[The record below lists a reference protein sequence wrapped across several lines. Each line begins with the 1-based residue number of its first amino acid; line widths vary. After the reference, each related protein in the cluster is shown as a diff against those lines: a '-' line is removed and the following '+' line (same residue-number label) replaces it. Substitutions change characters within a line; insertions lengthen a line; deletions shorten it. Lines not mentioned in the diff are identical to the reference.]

1 MKKLFKILKITGIVL
16 LALIV
21 VFVLFKD
28 IIVKAGAQVA
38 VKAMTGLSLEADKF
52 HIGLFSTKIDIEN
65 LKIRNPKGFVDP
77 LMVDVPKVYVD
88 YALKDI
94 IGGTIHLNDLKFF
107 LTEVTI
113 VELAD
118 GRSNL
123 DGIMKLASK
132 KKEPAKEPAKTE
144 PAKEKKPL
152 KVQFDLIELKV
163 GKFVVKKYDQN
174 GKPKVEEF
182 NINFNRRYENVT
194 DFKAIS
200 ADITQYVG
208 KVLLQAAMKVDL
220 GDATEAIKGTLNTV
234 TNLGT
239 GTLNAASD
247 LGKGAVDKAGN
258 ILGET
263 TGGLKNVIKL
273 PFGGTKE

>member
-1 MKKLFKILKITGIVL
+1 MKKFWKFLKITAMVVL
-16 LALIV
+16 VLVV
-21 VFVLFKD
+21 VFAVFKD
-28 IIVKAGAQVA
+28 IIVKTGAQVA
-38 VKAMTGLSLEADKF
+38 IKTMTGLSLEADKF

-65 LKIRNPKGFVDP
+65 LKIYNPKDFPDP
-77 LMVDVPKVYVD
+77 LMVDLPKIYVD

-107 LTEVTI
+107 LTELTI
-113 VELAD
+113 VELSD

-132 KKEPAKEPAKTE
+132 KKEPAKTE

-174 GKPKVEEF
+174 SKPKVEEF
-182 NINFNRRYENVT
+182 NISFNRRYENVT

-263 TGGLKNVIKL
+263 TDGLKNVIKL